1 MKKKT
6 VLIVMPIVRP
16 GGVGSSLASFYPLID
31 KTKYDIS
38 IFPITYSSNK
48 EIKIL
53 SYSESVLACNETLS
67 AYYCNMPDAKGWRFV
82 YSSIIKLF
90 GKLFKNAGFEE
101 LVVKRAIERIEKKNN
116 YDTVMAFVE
125 GFTTKIVSYFHCAN
139 KVAWVHCNYNY
150 YLPKDRSEEDIY
162 NHYKHIVT
170 VARFTT
176 EVFKQRYPSLASRTS
191 TIYNPIDIDRVT
203 RLSNE
208 TIDDERFQKASFTLI
223 SVGRIV
229 KVKRFTAIPQIAQVL
244 KKEHIDFKWYILGLP
259 LDKTELELIKK
270 QICEFGLQDI
280 VLYLGG
286 KLNPYPY
293 FRKADL
299 LVSTSESEA
308 CPMIFNEAKI
318 LNLPIVS
325 TDFPSAFEFIDSG
338 TNGVITS
345 LDKMAGVICSI
356 ATNMAF
362 YQTLKSNSSYS
373 DSINNQS
380 IESFESL
387 VDVNTAE

>member
-1 MKKKT
+1 MHKKNI
-6 VLIVMPIVRP
+6 LIVMPIVRP

-31 KTKYDIS
+31 KTRFDIS
-38 IFPITYSSNK
+38 VFPITYSSDK

-53 SYSESVLACNETLS
+53 SYSESVLTCNETLS
-67 AYYCNMPDAKGWRFV
+67 AFYCNMPDAKGWRFV
-82 YSSIIKLF
+82 YSIVIKLI
-90 GKLFKNAGFEE
+90 GKLFKKARFEE
-101 LVVKRAIERIEKKNN
+101 FIVKRAIKRIEKNN
-116 YDTVMAFVE
+116 KYDTVMAFVE
-125 GFTTKIVSYFHCAN
+125 GFTTKFVSYFHCVN

-170 VARFTT
+170 VAQYTT
-176 EVFKQRYPSLASRTS
+176 EVFKQRYPSLALRTS

-208 TIDDERFQKASFTLI
+208 AIDDERFQKASFTLI

-244 KKEHIDFKWYILGLP
+244 KKEHIDFKWFILGLP

-270 QICEFGLQDI
+270 QICEFGLQDS
-280 VLYLGG
+280 VVYLGG

-293 FRKADL
+293 FRHADL

-318 LNLPIVS
+318 LKLPIVS

-356 ATNMAF
+356 ATNMDF
-362 YQTLKSNSSYS
+362 YQTLKSNSSYC
-373 DSINNQS
+373 DRINNQS
-380 IESFESL
+380 VESFEAL
-387 VDVNTAE
+387 IDDNTTE